1 MGHVKYQN
9 PGGGEGGGGGMG
21 GTNLIFL
28 ELCVSPTIILKNLV
42 TFPRITLCPSN
53 VSPKNCKVQKVI
65 FSVFLQVLLIESS
78 GLISRIGLRVSTPP
92 PTKLVGNKAA
102 FEPEI
107 TLLQYFDN
115 IEKGGGPIPSYVT
128 GGKKHCSF

>member
-65 FSVFLQVLLIESS
+65 FSVFFASPTN
-78 GLISRIGLRVSTPP
+78 RIIRAYFKNWLKSINPP
-92 PTKLVGNKAA
+92 P
-102 FEPEI
+102 P
-107 TLLQYFDN
+107 
-115 IEKGGGPIPSYVT
+115 
-128 GGKKHCSF
+128 H